1 MALAAWNTWFDKLSP
16 VGKETVEET
25 RRSPVSRELA
35 MHKTVVCDD
44 AQLFKN
50 SFAKLS
56 EFTRTVIQ
64 EKVAA
69 EMPVGDVVPNFTS
82 IGYWIVECAD
92 GEAPKIKN
100 VRTSV
105 ALAKYLSSAEGKDV
119 YVFPFYGVPLPVTK
133 GPQRY
138 VYLPDGAT
146 ALTVPA
152 VKDGAVTEVDTET
165 LLPVVKMQ
173 ADYYFGPVEMITSV
187 TFKEDKKKQVR
198 QAPIPRNDDD
208 YDD

>member
-1 MALAAWNTWFDKLSP
+1 
-16 VGKETVEET
+16 
-25 RRSPVSRELA
+25 
-35 MHKTVVCDD
+35 
-44 AQLFKN
+44 
-50 SFAKLS
+50 
-56 EFTRTVIQ
+56 
-64 EKVAA
+64 
-69 EMPVGDVVPNFTS
+69 
-82 IGYWIVECAD
+82 
-92 GEAPKIKN
+92 
-100 VRTSV
+100 
-105 ALAKYLSSAEGKDV
+105 
-119 YVFPFYGVPLPVTK
+119 
-133 GPQRY
+133 